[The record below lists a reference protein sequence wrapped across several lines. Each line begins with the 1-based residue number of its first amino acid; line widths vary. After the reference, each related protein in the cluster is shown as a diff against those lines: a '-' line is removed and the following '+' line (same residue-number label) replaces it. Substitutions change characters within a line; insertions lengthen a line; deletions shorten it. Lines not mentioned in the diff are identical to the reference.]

1 MVLIISTFHMG
12 FIGIKTEEVNDVLID
27 LFYIPGF

>member
-1 MVLIISTFHMG
+1 MVLIINTFHMG

-27 LFYIPGF
+27 LLQVK